1 MRLGLALGA
10 VLLVA
15 CSNASLYPA
24 TQQPAVRDDRL
35 TIHGQFCTEAPQPA
49 EFPVRILFIV
59 DISQSMNV
67 TDPMPNP
74 CPQAACFTRR
84 AQAVEDILNTYPAGN
99 GVEYGLITFQSSVAI
114 QTRDSTGQL
123 GGFTASSDE
132 VKLRLPALNVG
143 VGETNYVGALDTAY
157 EMLQQDMIA
166 LDATARSRA
175 RYVIVFISDGLPS
188 PTSVEYGMPPD
199 IRQSLQG
206 IVDLQ
211 KQQRLAELAFHTVYL
226 SAPNTPDYVQLQAKE
241 LLAEMATLGGGTY
254 RAFDATQ
261 RINLFYIDFTSFIR
275 TFVLKQLVAMNLNA
289 LPVKGETVVDS
300 DGDGLSDAEEEL
312 VGSSPLLV
320 DTDGDG
326 FSDLLEVR
334 QSNAG
339 FDPLF
344 SGDADCRMATDRL
357 DDDGDGLLNCEE
369 RYFGT
374 NARLIDSDAD
384 GFPDDLEVRM
394 GTNPA
399 ANDALYDSDFD
410 GARNGTELAA
420 HTDPLYNDVAN
431 FSVIAYRYSIS
442 LLRDQSAQPGR
453 LCYDF
458 AVSNITLAPTMAARG
473 LPEGTNTILIRV
485 ASTPADSPEDF
496 GNHQVACA
504 RPTYLW
510 DPEVKTPASGEM
522 MLPMTAFKKAFGPT
536 PSEEVFDASRDCVV
550 P

>member
-1 MRLGLALGA
+1 MRQRGALGA
-10 VLLVA
+10 LLLVA
-15 CSNASLYPA
+15 CSEASLYPA
-24 TQQPAVRDDRL
+24 QRPPAVRDDRL
-35 TIHGQFCTEAPQPA
+35 TIHGQFCTEVPQPT

-59 DISQSMNV
+59 DISQSMNI

-74 CPQAACFTRR
+74 CAQAACFTRR
-84 AQAVEDILNTYPAGN
+84 ATAVEDILNTYPAGN

-114 QTRDSTGQL
+114 ETRDSSGQL

-166 LDATARSRA
+166 LDTTARSRA

-188 PTSVEYGMPPD
+188 PTSVEYGMPDD
-199 IRQSLQG
+199 IRQAVQNIAS
-206 IVDLQ
+206 LQ
-211 KQQRLAELAFHTVYL
+211 KQQRLAEIAFHTVYL
-226 SAPNTPDYVQLQAKE
+226 SAPDTPDSVQLQAKE
-241 LLAEMATLGGGTY
+241 LLAEMANLGGGTF

-261 RINLFYIDFTSFIR
+261 RIDLFYIDFTSFIR
-275 TFVLKQLVAMNLNA
+275 TFALKQLVAVNLNA
-289 LPVKGETVVDS
+289 LPVKGETVVDT

-312 VGSSPLLV
+312 AGSSPFLV

-339 FDPLF
+339 LDPLF

-374 NARLIDSDAD
+374 NSRLIDSDAD

-399 ANDALYDSDFD
+399 AADTLYDSDFD

-420 HTDPLYNDVAN
+420 HTDPLFNDVAD
-431 FSVIAYRYSIS
+431 FSVIAYRTSIS
-442 LLRDQSAQPGR
+442 LLRDDSALPGR

-458 AVSNITLAPTMAARG
+458 SVSNITLAPTGAAMG
-473 LPEGTNTILIRV
+473 LPAGTNTVLIRV
-485 ASTPADSPEDF
+485 ASAPADSPEDF
-496 GNHQVACA
+496 GNHQVGCV
-504 RPTYLW
+504 RPRYQR
-510 DPEVKTPASGEM
+510 DPEVKTPSSGQM
-522 MLPMTAFKKAFGPT
+522 VIPMTAFKKAFGPT

>member
-1 MRLGLALGA
+1 
-10 VLLVA
+10 
-15 CSNASLYPA
+15 
-24 TQQPAVRDDRL
+24 
-35 TIHGQFCTEAPQPA
+35 
-49 EFPVRILFIV
+49 
-59 DISQSMNV
+59 MNV
-67 TDPMPNP
+67 TDPIPNP
-74 CPQAACFTRR
+74 CPQSACFNRR
-84 AQAVEDILNTYPAGN
+84 ATAVEDVLNTYPAGS
-99 GVEYGLITFQSSVAI
+99 GVEYGLITFQSSTAI

-175 RYVIVFISDGLPS
+175 RYVIVFISDGLPT
-188 PTSVEYGMPPD
+188 PTSVEYGMPPEIHD
-199 IRQSLQG
+199 SLQS
-206 IVDLQ
+206 IVDLE

-241 LLAEMATLGGGTY
+241 LLAEMATMGGGTY

-261 RINLFYIDFTSFIR
+261 RINLFYIDFTSFMR
-275 TFVLKQLVAMNLNA
+275 TFALKQLVAMNLNA
-289 LPVKGETVVDS
+289 LPVNGETVVDS

-344 SGDADCRMATDRL
+344 SGDADCRMATDRR

-374 NARLIDSDAD
+374 NSRLVDSDAD

-399 ANDALYDSDFD
+399 ASDTLYDSDFD
-410 GARNGTELAA
+410 GARNGTELEA
-420 HTDPLYNDVAN
+420 HTDPLHNDVAN

-442 LLRDQSAQPGR
+442 LLRDQRAQPGR

-458 AVSNITLAPTMAARG
+458 TVSNITLAPTMAAQG

-536 PSEEVFDASRDCVV
+536 PSEEVFDANRDCVV